1 MKQVVLACSYKPQQ
15 IIDVIPFVKETV
27 FLCFSLL
34 YLLVWYRNH
43 YFRGRYPHGNWY
55 VSVTLVFIVAGPIV
69 LVRKYLEDEDLFFV
83 FNRYLLFLL
92 FLSLVMYLV
101 VILFRSSLTSTEIT
115 ERKAR
120 LS

>member
-27 FLCFSLL
+27 FLCFSFL

-55 VSVTLVFIVAGPIV
+55 VSITLVFILAGPIV
-69 LVRKYLEDEDLFFV
+69 LARKYLEDEDLFFV
-83 FNRYLLFLL
+83 FNRYLVGF
-92 FLSLVMYLV
+92 VMFIYNIIMTIV
-101 VILFRSSLTSTEIT
+101 A
-115 ERKAR
+115 AR
-120 LS
+120 ELQREPEYASPMAS

>member
-1 MKQVVLACSYKPQQ
+1 MGVKQVVLACSYKPQQ

-69 LVRKYLEDEDLFFV
+69 LARKYLEDEDLFFV
-83 FNRYLLFLL
+83 FNRH
-92 FLSLVMYLV
+92 LV
-101 VILFRSSLTSTEIT
+101 VFVISFL
-115 ERKAR
+115 
-120 LS
+120 